1 MSMGKQFS
9 VEIKLM
15 KPMTNKQVLA
25 CLKDCSGVYKKMEDV
40 LGQFR
45 GKSHSPLADKLVD
58 FIFHYK
64 DGHIA
69 PDRWDYYE
77 PVRQVVDAQTEEIL
91 KSALSQ
97 RCWIVLKRTRT
108 PAMSCLI
115 MNNELPDLTPTVD
128 LINRSGGTSISIFP
142 DRRRRFEME
151 YWNVLLKDICRE
163 METDY
168 GYIRDLDTNEVYA
181 DVFSTPYHEL
191 IGRNKDAILGARR
204 MYDTVHEFMHSP
216 YPTLGWHS
224 SNFFPILD
232 KSVNNELRMGL
243 YALDLLKDTLISEK
257 IDALSYGLRLD
268 FDRSIA
274 DIEGIQWENPANY
287 AESLIF
293 LSRHNVLESIQYS
306 DDNIIVQVPSE
317 RSVIFSRFSKV
328 YLKENKEDKRDRSL
342 LLIP

>member
-1 MSMGKQFS
+1 MGKQFS

-142 DRRRRFEME
+142 DRRRRFDEA
-151 YWNVLLKDICRE
+151 DA
-163 METDY
+163 D
-168 GYIRDLDTNEVYA
+168 GRDRGGVFA
-181 DVFSTPYHEL
+181 DPRFLPAGRYHFAACAV
-191 IGRNKDAILGARR
+191 GRILYQARR
-204 MYDTVHEFMHSP
+204 GS
-216 YPTLGWHS
+216 
-224 SNFFPILD
+224 
-232 KSVNNELRMGL
+232 RRR
-243 YALDLLKDTLISEK
+243 YA
-257 IDALSYGLRLD
+257 
-268 FDRSIA
+268 
-274 DIEGIQWENPANY
+274 
-287 AESLIF
+287 
-293 LSRHNVLESIQYS
+293 
-306 DDNIIVQVPSE
+306 
-317 RSVIFSRFSKV
+317 
-328 YLKENKEDKRDRSL
+328 
-342 LLIP
+342 